1 MWKKPGKPVPIHYSQ
16 LVLGLYVS
24 LKENWSNHPFLY
36 NDFLLNT
43 QKKIDTIQALK
54 LDKLF
59 YYPDRSTVEPA
70 PLGPEF
76 MANASSGKRES
87 DAIAAAEKH
96 QLAKLQQER
105 KEKIAKQKDAAARA
119 DRNWERAAKA
129 TREALLDLPR
139 SPKQAGKKLLELSG
153 ENASTIAGS
162 QEILLHLLGDKNGD
176 GPQFHAINVMTLSML
191 LGKLCGM
198 TEAQLADLA
207 LGALAHD
214 AGKARVP
221 AYLLKLDKRAKHEE
235 AFYRQH
241 TAYGVEL
248 ASESGVFNEAA
259 IEIISDHH
267 EAMDGSGWPNGKS
280 EFGLATRI
288 VALVNRYDRLCN
300 PESPEREALMP
311 TTALAVLFKN
321 ESKKFDS
328 VLLGMLIKVMGIYP
342 PGTIVHLNDGAIGMV
357 VCPGKESLRPKVLV
371 YNPDLLMGEAPTIDL
386 SEEPDLK
393 IDEALRPASLPPEVL
408 AWLNPRKRLSYFY
421 AVEGQAQ

>member
-1 MWKKPGKPVPIHYSQ
+1 
-16 LVLGLYVS
+16 
-24 LKENWSNHPFLY
+24 
-36 NDFLLNT
+36 
-43 QKKIDTIQALK
+43 
-54 LDKLF
+54 
-59 YYPDRSTVEPA
+59 
-70 PLGPEF
+70 
-76 MANASSGKRES
+76 
-87 DAIAAAEKH
+87 
-96 QLAKLQQER
+96 
-105 KEKIAKQKDAAARA
+105 
-119 DRNWERAAKA
+119 
-129 TREALLDLPR
+129 
-139 SPKQAGKKLLELSG
+139 
-153 ENASTIAGS
+153 
-162 QEILLHLLGDKNGD
+162 
-176 GPQFHAINVMTLSML
+176 
-191 LGKLCGM
+191 
-198 TEAQLADLA
+198 
-207 LGALAHD
+207 
-214 AGKARVP
+214 
-221 AYLLKLDKRAKHEE
+221 
-235 AFYRQH
+235 
-241 TAYGVEL
+241 VEL

-393 IDEALRPASLPPEVL
+393 IDEALKPASLPLEVL